1 MVTNNFCPIF
11 CRKVIHN
18 YSMLLDRNK
27 ADSQVDE
34 EANKASFEIIIVIIV
49 FNL

>member
-1 MVTNNFCPIF
+1 
-11 CRKVIHN
+11 
-18 YSMLLDRNK
+18 MLLDRNK

-49 FNL
+49 FNLWQYFLLLRPQMDLK